1 MPARYFML
9 MTVISGF
16 DNHILVFSDVSSSPA
31 PYIYIRFDLFCSDF
45 ADLFHA
51 IAALQLGA
59 SVLLP
64 GLTP

>member
-1 MPARYFML
+1 ML

-31 PYIYIRFDLFCSDF
+31 PYIYIRFDLFYSDV
-45 ADLFHA
+45 ADLFHGF
-51 IAALQLGA
+51 AALRLGA